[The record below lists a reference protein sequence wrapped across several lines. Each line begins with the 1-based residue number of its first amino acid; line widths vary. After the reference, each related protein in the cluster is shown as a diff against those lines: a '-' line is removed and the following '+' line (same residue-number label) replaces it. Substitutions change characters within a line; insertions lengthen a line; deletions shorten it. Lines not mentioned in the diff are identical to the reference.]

1 MESMGQS
8 IQIVIDAADP
18 AKLAEFW
25 ALALDYQVQEPPT
38 GFDTWPD
45 FLRSQGVPEESWNDA
60 SAIVDPDQ
68 VGPRIYIQRV
78 PELKTGK
85 NRVHIDINAG
95 GPHGTPAEEREIRV
109 RAAVDTLLT
118 AGATVV
124 EAREQRGERWVVMQ
138 DPEGNEFCVQ

>member
-1 MESMGQS
+1 MAQS
-8 IQIVIDAADP
+8 IQIVIDSADP

-25 ALALDYQVQEPPT
+25 ALALDYTIQEPPE

-60 SAIVDPDQ
+60 AAAVDPDR

-78 PELKTGK
+78 PEPKAGK
-85 NRVHIDINAG
+85 NRLHMDINAG
-95 GPHGTPAEEREIRV
+95 GPPGTPLDERAMRV
-109 RAAVDTLLT
+109 RATVDTLLT

-124 EAREQRGERWVVMQ
+124 EEREQRGQRWVVMQ